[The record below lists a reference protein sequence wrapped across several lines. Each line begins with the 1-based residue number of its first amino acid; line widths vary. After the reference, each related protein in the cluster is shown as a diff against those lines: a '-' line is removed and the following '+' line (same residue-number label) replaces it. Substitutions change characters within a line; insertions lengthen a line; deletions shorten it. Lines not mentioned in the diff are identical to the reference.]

1 MEDSPLPSNAY
12 GDEPSTHIFRHPRN
26 RPRWVNAGMILGT
39 ASNMRAF
46 YETMLTSAD
55 WKQVSDDQQ
64 PLNRML
70 ANGSDL
76 FTLDYFS
83 QLIWTGGSDFDNLK
97 FVPVPRPLSGIQS
110 MIPYGADLPRLGM
123 AGATGEI
130 PVMLHFNM
138 YPGAHFCLDD
148 HTKEEAIK
156 IALKQLWWSSGDER
170 FRRTAQELLAAG
182 RIVIHDEENKEYT
195 YAEICGETVSESSF
209 LEW

>member
-1 MEDSPLPSNAY
+1 
-12 GDEPSTHIFRHPRN
+12 
-26 RPRWVNAGMILGT
+26 
-39 ASNMRAF
+39 
-46 YETMLTSAD
+46 
-55 WKQVSDDQQ
+55 
-64 PLNRML
+64 
-70 ANGSDL
+70 
-76 FTLDYFS
+76 
-83 QLIWTGGSDFDNLK
+83 
-97 FVPVPRPLSGIQS
+97 
-110 MIPYGADLPRLGM
+110 
-123 AGATGEI
+123 
-130 PVMLHFNM
+130 MLHFNM